1 MKKKHRSPWLYVGAS
16 VLISVLLIS
25 FVPLDSLKNIL
36 KLKNSV
42 KDTSS
47 TDYE

>member
-1 MKKKHRSPWLYVGAS
+1 MKKKQKSLWLYVGAS
-16 VLISVLLIS
+16 VLISVLITT

-42 KDTSS
+42 KDAAS